1 MPTRKRQTEIVLRAL
16 HTKQGP
22 GLDVYAFF
30 MRGADIVRM
39 ADISRIARDEADTL
53 KGFQRPEIRSHVR
66 GIVDYL
72 NQGAVLFPN
81 AIILAMSP
89 QVHFAASRGT
99 RPGGD
104 DGIAQ
109 SGTLTIPLYEEGR
122 RVAWIVDGQQRSLA
136 LAQARRDDIAVPIV
150 GFVSDSLE
158 VQREQFILV
167 NKAKPLPTRLI
178 NELLPETSEIFLPR
192 DLSTRKVPSELC
204 NLLTKDPSSPFHRL
218 IKRPSDASSNPQAVI
233 TDTAVVKMIRNSIN
247 SPLGALSPLRIVHAG
262 RETADVEAMYRVLT
276 TFWSAVKAV
285 FPEAW
290 GKDPR
295 HSRLMHSA
303 GIEAMGTLMD
313 RIYAK
318 VGPSEGVKAVQKEL
332 ERVAPACRWTKGHW
346 EALGVAWNE
355 IQNTPRDIKRLQ
367 TALMMAYA
375 AGAPR

>member
-1 MPTRKRQTEIVLRAL
+1 MPTRKRQTEIILRAL

-30 MRGADIVRM
+30 IRGADIVRI
-39 ADISRIARDEADTL
+39 ADISRIARDESDTL
-53 KGFQRPEIRSHVR
+53 KGFQRPEIRSHVK

-109 SGTLTIPLYEEGR
+109 SGTLTIPLNEEGR

-136 LAQARRDDIAVPIV
+136 LAQARRDDIAVPV
-150 GFVSDSLE
+150 VAFVSDSLE

-204 NLLTKDPSSPFHRL
+204 NLLGKDPASPFHRL
-218 IKRPSDASSNPQAVI
+218 IKRPSDGGSNPHAVI
-233 TDTAVVKMIRNSIN
+233 TDTAVVKMIRNSIS
-247 SPLGALSPLRIVHAG
+247 SPLGALSPLRSVQAG
-262 RETADVEAMYRVLT
+262 RETADVEAMYKVLT
-276 TFWSAVKAV
+276 TFWSAVKAA
-285 FPEAW
+285 FPDAW

-303 GIEAMGTLMD
+303 GIEAMGVLMD

-318 VGPSEGVKAVQKEL
+318 VGPSEGVKAVQREL
-332 ERVAPACRWTKGHW
+332 DRVVPACRWTKGHW
-346 EALGVAWNE
+346 ETLGVASNE

-375 AGAPR
+375 AGVPR